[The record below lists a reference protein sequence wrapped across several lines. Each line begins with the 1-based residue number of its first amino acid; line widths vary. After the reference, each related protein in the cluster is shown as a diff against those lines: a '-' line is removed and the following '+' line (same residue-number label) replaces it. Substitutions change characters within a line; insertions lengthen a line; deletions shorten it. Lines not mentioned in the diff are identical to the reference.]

1 MVDRVPS
8 EVGIDAPSSFV
19 DESSES
25 SNEASDL
32 NVDYE
37 IIEELGRGGSA
48 IVYRARDRGLGR
60 EVAIKVVRPR
70 HATTDDESLQRL
82 AREAR
87 TVAGLQHP
95 NIVTVHAVKR
105 LDDGGLALVM
115 QLVPGR
121 TLKQAVA
128 MDGPFPAERA
138 ERVLRDVASALA
150 YAHAHGVIHRDVKP
164 ENIFIDADTGR
175 ALLSDFGIAHSAEF
189 DSRLTMT
196 GTAIGTPA
204 YMSPEQIDGKPTDSR
219 SDVYSLGLVAWEML
233 TGRRPWDGESLYN
246 VIFKQKREDLPAID
260 SLVDG
265 VPLRLQYIVERMIQK
280 RPGAR
285 WAGADGLLAHMNA
298 WVIPSDWTQWQQAHN
313 RQRRA
318 REKAASARASQKGE
332 GGSAG
337 LLQAALAT
345 VRFRRPPDGERSAP
359 GAGTLAADDDVVTST
374 ASISN
379 DYDDE
384 YDDDSSSPSWVTAS
398 PGKGRWKR
406 VAASVAAF
414 AVVSVGGYAL
424 YANTIGNADTFPTT
438 STLPAS
444 ADTALVG
451 VLPMA
456 GTLGDSVLD
465 SPSDTAGPLQA
476 NGGVVDSSLAAAT
489 LARARADSAMLRAY
503 SNVAGKQLGTIVAL
517 DSSSAPSSTSSVS
530 GMPTVSP
537 SAGPPALASVIAAP
551 LTSAVTSPVVP
562 RGRNSASSGD
572 GGRSSV
578 KSTNDPG
585 IVAAG
590 GRHSCVLESGK
601 LFCWGAND
609 RGQLGDGG
617 LEARSIPD
625 DVLGDADFVQVAA
638 GVSHSCAVTRSG
650 DAYCWGN
657 DERGQLGDATTTS
670 RNIPALVAGNLK
682 FREVRAGLAYSC
694 GLTTGGS
701 VACWGA
707 NESGQL
713 GNGSTG
719 MHTSPDVIEN
729 RRFVAVAT
737 GWKHACAIGTD
748 GLAYCWGDN
757 SYGQLGDGTNKRNM
771 NPSPA
776 IGNVRFTSIAAGSSH
791 TCAVAESGEVYC
803 WGRNSSG
810 QLGTNGTVSAAAS
823 TAASIAASGG
833 AGNTTSATA
842 DRSVP
847 TAVESSTRFM
857 SVTAGSVHTCA
868 RTRAGAAYCWGQ
880 NSYGQLGDGTTVDR
894 KTPVRVLG
902 PYSFAAISATSA
914 HTCGITNDKVT
925 YCWGYNTDGQLGE
938 GSRNHRSRPTAI
950 SVSAR

>member
-1 MVDRVPS
+1 MVDPVSSGVRVEAS
-8 EVGIDAPSSFV
+8 SSFV
-19 DESSES
+19 DETADP
-25 SNEASDL
+25 SNEVSDL

-37 IIEELGRGGSA
+37 IIAELGRGGSA
-48 IVYRARDRGLGR
+48 IVYRARDRALGR

-128 MDGPFPAERA
+128 EDGSFAPERA

-204 YMSPEQIDGKPTDSR
+204 YMSPEQIDGKQTDSR

-246 VIFKQKREDLPAID
+246 VIFKQKREELPSID
-260 SLVDG
+260 SLTVG
-265 VPLRLQYIVERMIQK
+265 VPLRLQYIVERMMQK

-298 WVIPSDWTQWQQAHN
+298 WVIPSDWTQWQESHR

-318 REKAASARASQKGE
+318 REKAASGRTLQKGQS
-332 GGSAG
+332 GSG

-345 VRFRRPPDGERSAP
+345 VRFRRPVDAQPVEAVESMRA
-359 GAGTLAADDDVVTST
+359 TDVDSITET
-374 ASISN
+374 ASVPN
-379 DYDDE
+379 DYDDS
-384 YDDDSSSPSWVTAS
+384 YDEDSDSPSWATTS
-398 PGKGRWKR
+398 SGWNRWKR
-406 VAASVAAF
+406 VAASVAAII
-414 AVVSVGGYAL
+414 VVSVGGYAL
-424 YANTIGNADTFPTT
+424 YANTIGNTNGFPPT

-444 ADTALVG
+444 ADTALIG

-456 GTLGDSVLD
+456 GTLVDSVAD
-465 SPSDTAGPLQA
+465 STSDTADAVDTLQA
-476 NGGVVDSSLAAAT
+476 STSIVDSSLAASA

-503 SNVAGKQLGTIVAL
+503 SSVTGKAIGSTVAL
-517 DSSSAPSSTSSVS
+517 DTESTSQS
-530 GMPTVSP
+530 TVSEVKSVARTIASP
-537 SAGPPALASVIAAP
+537 SRASVTP
-551 LTSAVTSPVVP
+551 TS
-562 RGRNSASSGD
+562 
-572 GGRSSV
+572 
-578 KSTNDPG
+578 DPG
-585 IVAAG
+585 IIAAG
-590 GRHSCVLESGK
+590 GRHSCVVEAGK
-601 LFCWGAND
+601 LLCWGAND
-609 RGQLGDGG
+609 RGQLGDGD
-617 LEARSIPD
+617 LEARSTPEG
-625 DVLGDADFVQVAA
+625 VVGEAEFVQVAA
-638 GVSHSCAVTRSG
+638 GVSHSCGVTRSG

-670 RNIPALVAGNLK
+670 RNTPVLVAGNLN
-682 FREVRAGLAYSC
+682 FRLVRAGLAYSC
-694 GLTTGGS
+694 GLTTGSS

-713 GNGSTG
+713 GDGSTS
-719 MHTSPDVIEN
+719 MHTSPEIIAT
-729 RRFVAVAT
+729 RKFVALAT
-737 GWKHACAIGTD
+737 GWKHACAIGID

-757 SYGQLGDGTNKRNM
+757 SYGQLGDGTNRRSTT
-771 NPSPA
+771 PSA
-776 IGNVRFTSIAAGSSH
+776 ASGNIRFTSIAAGNSH
-791 TCAVAESGEVYC
+791 TCAVAEGGEVYC
-803 WGRNSSG
+803 WGRNNSG
-810 QLGTNGTVSAAAS
+810 QLGTTVPVSAAA
-823 TAASIAASGG
+823 AAPGVGES
-833 AGNTTSATA
+833 SATA
-842 DRSVP
+842 DRLVP
-847 TAVESSTRFM
+847 TTVESSTRFI

-868 RTRAGAAYCWGQ
+868 RTRAGVAYCWGQ
-880 NSYGQLGDGTTVDR
+880 NSYGQLGDGTTSDR

-902 PYSFAAISATSA
+902 SYTFAAISATSA
-914 HTCGITNDKVT
+914 HTCGITVEKDT
-925 YCWGYNTDGQLGE
+925 YCWGYNTDGQLGD
-938 GSRNHRSRPTAI
+938 GTRNHRSRPTP
-950 SVSAR
+950 VSTSSR